1 MIKLPSV
8 MPVEAKLLAGLVLVV
23 ACIASGWFAN
33 GWRKDAQISRLEKTQ
48 AQATATAA
56 EQFAQRLQTAQ
67 ARGNALTAQ
76 LDQAQKDIDQL
87 TQEKQDAIRRLTT
100 GRPCLNGAVVR
111 VLNNPAGGGQQVG
124 VPGATSQPAAD
135 DGSFATDTDVGLW
148 IGTCERSF
156 NTCRARLQAVAD
168 FFNNPPAKAG
178 Q

>member
-1 MIKLPSV
+1 MKLPSV
-8 MPVEAKLLAGLVLVV
+8 TPVEAKLIAGLVMVV
-23 ACIASGWFAN
+23 ACIALGWFAN
-33 GWRKDAQISRLEKTQ
+33 GWRKDAQISRLEAVQ
-48 AQATATAA
+48 AQATKTAA
-56 EQFAQRLQTAQ
+56 EQFAQRLQGAV

-87 TQEKQDAIRRLTT
+87 TQEKQDAIRRTTT
-100 GRPCLNGAVVR
+100 GRPCLNSAAVR
-111 VLNNPAGGGQQVG
+111 VLNNPASIQPVG
-124 VPGATSQPAAD
+124 VPSAASQPAAD

>member
-1 MIKLPSV
+1 VIALPSV
-8 MPVEAKLLAGLVLVV
+8 IPIQVKVVV
-23 ACIASGWFAN
+23 ALALAVACVAVGWCAN
-33 GWRKDAQISRLEKTQ
+33 GWRKDAQISRLETTQ
-48 AQATATAA
+48 AQATKTAA
-56 EQFAQRLQTAQ
+56 EQFAQRLQAAQ
-67 ARGNALTAQ
+67 SRGNALTAQ

-100 GRPCLNGAVVR
+100 GRPCLGSAAVR
-111 VLNNPAGGGQQVG
+111 VLNNPAGLQPVG
-124 VPGATSQPAAD
+124 MPGAASQPAAD